1 MSYTPPAY
9 TDAGGSLASGYM
21 PPAFTD
27 AGGDVDPPPPVPP
40 GPLPLPRTSL
50 ALPVI
55 VAQLTIDG
63 ATEHYSDIEY
73 GDAYTRW
80 HDARIV
86 GDVAYSRSVSCVLW
100 GERRGANGLGNVE
113 LINTDGAL
121 DSMLVASQADASI
134 AVYVVDQDQPMSAA
148 TQIASA
154 VVTGIEA
161 RGEQTARVVAGDIMA
176 RLEIPLQSDLYAAG
190 DGAATIVGRPKPIA
204 IGNPLS
210 CPVVLVNEV
219 DYEYDCHDSDAF
231 DIVTVR
237 DMGFPLA
244 LGTDP
249 GDGYRIADPP
259 RTGIEL
265 LQTPVGR
272 VVADVSAT
280 TFASESIIGAAE
292 GDFATDILDWTLVTS
307 TTGGGTASATWDAG
321 TALLEVDGTGAT
333 MPFPYLDFSFP
344 TALEAGQSYS
354 YALDVDVTV
363 SAAGQ
368 GLVQVQFRPD
378 SLAAPE
384 YVQLL
389 VTTSTGTHALS
400 GTFVAPS
407 AGKLFIRVS
416 AVADESATA
425 VVDNVRLDR
434 VGAGGDVADVVEL
447 LLARAGIGS
456 SQIDADSIAALR
468 AARPWAVSYWA
479 DSAERVGDVL
489 QRVLDSV
496 YGWMF
501 VDRLG
506 RISVGYLQPPE
517 TGTPEL
523 EITTTELAGEIEI
536 EPDLAPGLSTTV
548 AGARNWYRY
557 GEGELADAI
566 SDADRALL
574 TADYRIRRT
583 ATDPVGIELRDRAG
597 AAVSSESDTGIA
609 TLLDDATDIQAAAD
623 YLADLYPAGL
633 PRRFY
638 KVPVFLS
645 RIEAATLNPGD
656 LITLTYDRFG
666 CDAGRPLRVVA
677 VEGIAGDDLVNLRCW
692 GSAVEE

>member
-1 MSYTPPAY
+1 VRY
-9 TDAGGSLASGYM
+9 DL
-21 PPAFTD
+21 
-27 AGGDVDPPPPVPP
+27 
-40 GPLPLPRTSL
+40 
-50 ALPVI
+50 
-55 VAQLTIDG
+55 
-63 ATEHYSDIEY
+63 SDIEY
-73 GDAYTRW
+73 GDNYTNW
-80 HDARIV
+80 HDARLV
-86 GDVAYSRSVSCVLW
+86 GDIAYSRSVSCVLW
-100 GERRGANGLGNVE
+100 GERRGASGLGNVE

-121 DSMLVASQADASI
+121 DPLLVDAQADASI

-176 RLEIPLQSDLYAAG
+176 RLEIPLQSSLYETG
-190 DGAATIVGRPKPIA
+190 EGAATIVGRPKPIA

-237 DMGFPLA
+237 DMGFPLD
-244 LGTDP
+244 LGTLP

-265 LQTPVGR
+265 LQTPIGR

-280 TFASESIIGAAE
+280 SFASESIIGAAE
-292 GDFATDILDWTLVTS
+292 GDFAADILDWTAS
-307 TTGGGTASATWDAG
+307 TTGDATAAWDGAG
-321 TALLEVDGTGAT
+321 AAELTADGTSAVARAQ
-333 MPFPYLDFSFP
+333 LVFP
-344 TALEAGQSYS
+344 TALVAGQTYTAS
-354 YALDVDVTV
+354 ADVDLTTVTGTPGY
-363 SAAGQ
+363 AG
-368 GLVQVQFRPD
+368 VQVFFRPS
-378 SLAAPE
+378 SLNPANYISIGLRTTAGAQSFAA
-384 YVQLL
+384 
-389 VTTSTGTHALS
+389 
-400 GTFVAPS
+400 TFVAPE
-407 AGKLFIRVS
+407 AGELVIEC
-416 AVADESATA
+416 VASSGATCEA
-425 VVDNVRLDR
+425 LIDNVRLDR
-434 VGAGGDVADVVEL
+434 VGSGGDVADVVEL
-447 LLARAGIGS
+447 LLARAGIGAE
-456 SQIDADSIAALR
+456 QIDADSIAALR
-468 AARPWAVSYWA
+468 TARPWAVSYWA

-506 RISVGYLQPPE
+506 RISVGYLKPPE
-517 TGTPEL
+517 VGTPEL

-548 AGARNWYRY
+548 AGSRNWYKY

-583 ATDPVGIELRDRAG
+583 AADPVGIELRDRAG

-645 RIEAATLNPGD
+645 RTEAATLNPGD

-666 CDAGRPLRVVA
+666 CDAGRDLRVIG
-677 VEGIAGDDLVNLRCW
+677 VEGRAGDDLVNLRCW
-692 GSAVEE
+692 GSAVD